1 MLIGDIWLRKRQA
14 GSQHLLE
21 PCNLKF
27 HPLVSAEQARR
38 DHVRVYTG
46 QDQGA
51 SPPLSTTVVETP
63 ARRGD
68 IKSSPRPARAEARRL
83 RKWLPGPDLRRP
95 RSLLSCF
102 WGTGC
107 FYVEW
112 LAPPPKGLGGIAL
125 CVYVCGQAANQH
137 ARARRLHMGMSRVRG
152 PHRPT
157 SPHNISSPSMQR
169 VWFINV
175 HELLGTTMM

>member
-21 PCNLKF
+21 SCNLKF

-38 DHVRVYTG
+38 DHVRAYTG

-51 SPPLSTTVVETP
+51 SPPLSITVVETP

-95 RSLLSCF
+95 RLSLSPLLLLRDWMLLCGVTSAASKGPGGHCALRVCVRARSQSARQ
-102 WGTGC
+102 GSTSSHGD
-107 FYVEW
+107 ESGS
-112 LAPPPKGLGGIAL
+112 LAAPPDL
-125 CVYVCGQAANQH
+125 
-137 ARARRLHMGMSRVRG
+137 
-152 PHRPT
+152 PT
-157 SPHNISSPSMQR
+157 
-169 VWFINV
+169 
-175 HELLGTTMM
+175 